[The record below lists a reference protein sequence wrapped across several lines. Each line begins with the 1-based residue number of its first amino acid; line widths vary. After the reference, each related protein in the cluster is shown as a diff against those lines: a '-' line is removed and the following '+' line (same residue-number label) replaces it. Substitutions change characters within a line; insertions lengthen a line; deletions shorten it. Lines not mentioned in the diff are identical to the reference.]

1 MSTTRNTPYQPLSV
15 QPVNFSLFAATGTPA
30 PPASPPH
37 SSHSSIARP
46 PTPGGGP
53 LTSHP
58 TTPVDIAGAF
68 PPTPEPEHANLPM
81 SKPKQQGQ
89 DGVFRVPA
97 SPPSAADSA
106 SQHIHSPEPQRRP
119 NGVRKLFSMS
129 SLRSSFNSSRTSL
142 SLSTHTS
149 DRQVHPLTGMKR
161 PSSPS
166 MASTTASSIGGVA
179 LPRPELRKKKSASWF
194 RRKSGMFTMNQDT
207 GFGLDSVDE
216 NQRPDTRESKRV
228 KEAPAPSLP
237 QIGALRGGQLDG
249 GNIGWDEGL
258 FKR

>member
-1 MSTTRNTPYQPLSV
+1 MSTNRNTPYQPLSV

-37 SSHSSIARP
+37 STHSSIARP
-46 PTPGGGP
+46 PTPGRGP

-58 TTPVDIAGAF
+58 TTPVDVAAL

-81 SKPKQQGQ
+81 SKPKPQGP

-97 SPPSAADSA
+97 SPASAADSA
-106 SQHIHSPEPQRRP
+106 SQHIHSPEPQRKP
-119 NGVRKLFSMS
+119 TGVRKLFSMS
-129 SLRSSFNSSRTSL
+129 SLRSSFTSSRTSL

-149 DRQVHPLTGMKR
+149 ERQMHPMTGTKR

-166 MASTTASSIGGVA
+166 MASTTASSFGGVA

-194 RRKSGMFTMNQDT
+194 RRKSSMFVLNEDA

-216 NQRPDTRESKRV
+216 NQRPDTRDSKRV
-228 KEAPAPSLP
+228 KETPAPYLP
-237 QIGALRGGQLDG
+237 QIGALSGGHLDG
-249 GNIGWDEGL
+249 GNIGWDEGM